1 MRAGTFRVA
10 FPVLLIVAPAVFYFI
25 VLQRGWVAAGVE
37 LGLGLILLP
46 LVNRSRTNLRFAINS
61 INVALVAWLAA
72 LVVYLALNPPE

>member
-1 MRAGTFRVA
+1 M

-46 LVNRSRTNLRFAINS
+46 LVNRSRTKLRFAINS
-61 INVALVAWLAA
+61 VNVALVAWLAA
-72 LVVYLALNPPE
+72 LLVYLALNPPE